1 LNCRW
6 RCTGAGLGNMGGF
19 YQGKGGKGGAAGAA
33 ASAASPAGATL
44 PNGLVRKLQ
53 ALNYPEVDSAS
64 LEGQAYCKI
73 VLFLEEEKIRLYE
86 KIDRGP
92 LRSFT
97 KAWYEAA
104 TNYAKELGVPFEG
117 LSEKDFP
124 AKLRML
130 NGLLNI
136 AVHDIFR
143 DKLEAD
149 ELVDAVPPQRAA
161 VGEKQRL
168 GALIPALNQ
177 LMEFFSLPT
186 LEPTAIDADVLA
198 ALRCV
203 QVRVDPKEADE
214 VRLDLN
220 SLPLGMEVNNPE
232 MRKAVAVLRLLHGWD
247 LQQLQ
252 VNINTVINELQQLT
266 ANPQTDSRLGRV
278 GR

>member
-1 LNCRW
+1 
-6 RCTGAGLGNMGGF
+6 MGGF
-19 YQGKGGKGGAAGAA
+19 YQGKGGKGGAAGDASSAA
-33 ASAASPAGATL
+33 APAGATIPSSL
-44 PNGLVRKLQ
+44 IRKLQ
-53 ALNYPEVDSAS
+53 ALDYPEVSSAS
-64 LEGQAYCKI
+64 LDGQAYCKI

-104 TNYAKELGVPFEG
+104 TNYAKELGVPYEG

-130 NGLLNI
+130 NGLTNI
-136 AVHDIFR
+136 AVHDIYR
-143 DKLEAD
+143 DKMEAD
-149 ELVDAVPPQRAA
+149 ELMDACPPQRAA
-161 VGEKQRL
+161 TGEKQRL
-168 GALIPALNQ
+168 GQLIPPLNQ

-186 LEPTAIDADVLA
+186 LEPNALDADVLA
-198 ALRCV
+198 ALKCV
-203 QVRVDPKEADE
+203 QVRVDPKEAEE
-214 VRLDLN
+214 VKLDLN
-220 SLPLGMEVNNPE
+220 SLPLGMEVSNPE
-232 MRKAVAVLRLLHGWD
+232 MRRAVAVLRLLHGWD

>member
-1 LNCRW
+1 
-6 RCTGAGLGNMGGF
+6 MGGF
-19 YQGKGGKGGAAGAA
+19 YQGKGGKGGATGAA
-33 ASAASPAGATL
+33 TSAAAPAGATL
-44 PNGLVRKLQ
+44 PNSVLRKLQ
-53 ALNYPEVDSAS
+53 ALDFPEVSSAS
-64 LEGQAYCKI
+64 LDGQAYFKI
-73 VLFLEEEKIRLYE
+73 ILFLEEEKIRLYE

-92 LRSFT
+92 LRTFT

-104 TNYAKELGVPFEG
+104 TNYAKELGVPYEG

-130 NGLLNI
+130 NGLTNI
-136 AVHDIFR
+136 AVHDIYR
-143 DKLEAD
+143 DKVEAD
-149 ELVDAVPPQRAA
+149 ELMDAVPPQRGATN
-161 VGEKQRL
+161 GEKQRL
-168 GALIPALNQ
+168 GQLIPPLNQ

-186 LEPTAIDADVLA
+186 LESNALDADILA

-214 VRLDLN
+214 VKLDLSN
-220 SLPLGMEVNNPE
+220 LPLGMEVNNPE